1 MARDGALL
9 WRCSLVAHVF
19 LRRSVGDDG
28 GSDQGEVGEIAK
40 SRMEE
45 KKKRNKREEE
55 IWG

>member
-1 MARDGALL
+1 MARNGALL

-19 LRRSVGDDG
+19 LRRSVEDEG
-28 GSDQGEVGEIAK
+28 GSNQGEVREIVK

-45 KKKRNKREEE
+45 KKKQNKREEE